1 MKHDDEYSDKDFS
14 DSEQLY
20 QQIVYTIAQ
29 YEQDMPVDAYIL
41 DTKPRVTL
49 LLEKYVLARDDFK

>member
-20 QQIVYTIAQ
+20 QQIVYTMAQ
-29 YEQDMPVDAYIL
+29 YEQDMPRDGYFL
-41 DTKPRVTL
+41 DMNPRMTL
-49 LLEKYVLARDDFK
+49 LLEKYLEARKNYK